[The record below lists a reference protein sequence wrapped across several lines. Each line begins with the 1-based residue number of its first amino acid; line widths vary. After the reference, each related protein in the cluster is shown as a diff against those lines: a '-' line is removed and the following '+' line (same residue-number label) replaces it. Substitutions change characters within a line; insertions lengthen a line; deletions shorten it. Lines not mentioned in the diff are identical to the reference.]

1 MVHLKSTSS
10 RVLMQMQR
18 CEPST
23 TSQAVCLWGQ
33 RRPQDSVPSSSVYL
47 SSLAGALIPS
57 HGFKFHLPFSVFTP
71 VFLLG
76 SRLLTISTWIPLR
89 LRSPSI
95 SNTDSRILSPHSS
108 PPCLPGL
115 NRLHFSP
122 GCSSF
127 HLQSSSTHLF
137 LSHPASNPSEKKF
150 WIHYWFGFP
159 IWLCFLNYF
168 WYCKHYHF
176 QPSLLHLFAN

>member
-10 RVLMQMQR
+10 RVLMQVQR

-95 SNTDSRILSPHSS
+95 SNTDSRILSLPIPPHPVYQVSIDS
-108 PPCLPGL
+108 TFHQVAQAFTYSHLPL
-115 NRLHFSP
+115 IFFSP
-122 GCSSF
+122 TL
-127 HLQSSSTHLF
+127 HLTHQ
-137 LSHPASNPSEKKF
+137 KKN
-150 WIHYWFGFP
+150 FGF
-159 IWLCFLNYF
+159 IIDLGS
-168 WYCKHYHF
+168 
-176 QPSLLHLFAN
+176 PSDYVF